1 MRSLTP
7 LRLFGAATL
16 LSVSTLAAVAQTT
29 PPAPSSPPAE
39 TAPMNKPEATTP
51 APQTTAPTPAP
62 QNPRVTSKNEKHP
75 LVGRNALSSDGSNMG
90 DVRAVKTGPDG
101 RVAAIHIKVGGFLG
115 FGGKIVE
122 VPAAKFTEK
131 GNTIQLGFTSD
142 ELSNLPEVKDAS

>member
-1 MRSLTP
+1 MRSNMP

-16 LSVSTLAAVAQTT
+16 LSISTLAIAQTT

-39 TAPMNKPEATTP
+39 TAPMKTPEAAP

-75 LVGRNALSSDGSNMG
+75 MVGRNALSSDGSNMG
-90 DVRAVKTGPDG
+90 DIRAVKTGPDG
-101 RVAAIHIKVGGFLG
+101 KVTAIHIKVGGFLG

-122 VPAAKFTEK
+122 VPAGKFTEK
-131 GNTIQLGFTSD
+131 GDTVQLGLTSN
-142 ELSNLPEVKDAS
+142 ELSNLPEIKDAS

>member
-16 LSVSTLAAVAQTT
+16 LSVSTLAAIAQTT
-29 PPAPSSPPAE
+29 PSDQSAPPKE
-39 TAPMNKPEATTP
+39 TAPMNKPEAAP

-131 GNTIQLGFTSD
+131 GDTIQLGFTSD